1 LQKKL
6 FSVRRITM
14 NSELRIG
21 TGYDVHRLVTGR
33 QLWLGGINIPF
44 EKECLAHSDGD
55 VLLHAIC
62 DALLGALALGDLGA
76 HFPDSDRQYK
86 NISSLILLEKT
97 FRMISEKGYKIINI
111 DATIVLQQPRISPYI
126 TGMRKNIAQTV
137 KTGIENISVK
147 STTTEGLGFTGTGD
161 GIAAQAVVLLGRK

>member
-1 LQKKL
+1 
-6 FSVRRITM
+6 
-14 NSELRIG
+14 
-21 TGYDVHRLVTGR
+21 
-33 QLWLGGINIPF
+33 
-44 EKECLAHSDGD
+44 
-55 VLLHAIC
+55 
-62 DALLGALALGDLGA
+62 
-76 HFPDSDRQYK
+76 
-86 NISSLILLEKT
+86 
-97 FRMISEKGYKIINI
+97 MISEKGYKIINI